1 MGSFSIAQTGA
12 ALGAVVAGLQ
22 PSRVTDAELVEL
34 QQAYADAEVL
44 FFTDLQMEPQEHIDF
59 ARRFAQINVNRF
71 FTPVEGFAEIAEVRK
86 EPHQTSNIGGGWHTD
101 HSYDAIPAM
110 GSMAYARTLPSS
122 GGDTLFASMT
132 QAFAALSPGLQESL
146 LSLKA
151 VHSSRHAFGAAAPVP
166 EDLRGRFGNEDKAL
180 QDAVHPVVVKH
191 PLSGKPALYVN
202 PAFTL
207 HFDGWTAQESAPL
220 LQFLYQHAAKP
231 EFTYRYRWQPNSMA
245 FWDNRATW
253 HYALNDYPGQRR
265 LLHRITLEGVA
276 LGPALS

>member
-44 FFTDLQMEPQEHIDF
+44 FFTALQMEPQEHIDF

-151 VHSSRHAFGAAAPVP
+151 VHSSRWLPNRTASRIFGKNFSLFSTYFGA
-166 EDLRGRFGNEDKAL
+166 K
-180 QDAVHPVVVKH
+180 
-191 PLSGKPALYVN
+191 
-202 PAFTL
+202 
-207 HFDGWTAQESAPL
+207 SAPFASL
-220 LQFLYQHAAKP
+220 PTSLA
-231 EFTYRYRWQPNSMA
+231 RSMM
-245 FWDNRATW
+245 
-253 HYALNDYPGQRR
+253 RR
-265 LLHRITLEGVA
+265 
-276 LGPALS
+276 